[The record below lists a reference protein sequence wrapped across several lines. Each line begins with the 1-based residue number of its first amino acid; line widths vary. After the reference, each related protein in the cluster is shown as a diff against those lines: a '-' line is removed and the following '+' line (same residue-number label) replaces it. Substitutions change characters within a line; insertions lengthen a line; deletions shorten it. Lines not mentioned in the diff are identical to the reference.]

1 MTLEDAPVE
10 LRELDKAPGFVE
22 MLMQAVPQQCEAEQH
37 LAIPWRPSRVPYNTY
52 VCIWQ
57 TSLLHMKTCNKGTA
71 YCISS
76 LEHVEKAGQM
86 KLAGPCGIMG
96 FPSLELSL
104 TILNPCPHN
113 TIRFA
118 LTKRSEIIA
127 KANSEAQTPEKHPR
141 GVSLLLLNTMTNIR
155 TLRGRYCLL
164 GHGRATSTSSR
175 DIEKAGQPRNLPSNA
190 PLPFN
195 KRALLKRVGAPLHH
209 THRMQSLITR

>member
-10 LRELDKAPGFVE
+10 LKELDKAPDFVA
-22 MLMQAVPQQCEAEQH
+22 MLMRAVPQQCEAEQH

-57 TSLLHMKTCNKGTA
+57 ASLLHIVPRTCREGWTDEA
-71 YCISS
+71 GWSVRYHGMSVFG
-76 LEHVEKAGQM
+76 VESHHPQ
-86 KLAGPCGIMG
+86 
-96 FPSLELSL
+96 
-104 TILNPCPHN
+104 TCPHN
-113 TIRFA
+113 SIRFA

-127 KANSEAQTPEKHPR
+127 KANSEAQTPDKHPR

-164 GHGRATSTSSR
+164 GHGRATSTASR
-175 DIEKAGQPRNLPSNA
+175 DIEKARQPRNLQSNA

-209 THRMQSLITR
+209 THRMQRLITR